1 MSAPEDPHSAGEVLT
16 AGAPPAAA
24 EAVVVLLHGR
34 GDSASNLLRLADEFH
49 HHGVM
54 YLAPEAEGRRWF
66 PWSPAAALDDQE
78 PWLSSAVAAVERA
91 LDLGRD
97 AGVGPERCLLFGFS
111 QGATLAGEVAVR
123 HPRSYG
129 GVAMLAGGLLGDLDD
144 RVFAGSLDR
153 TSVFLGVGADD
164 PNVSRDRVAASA
176 SVLESLDGDVTHR
189 VYDGLGHAIND
200 DEVAVV
206 DGLVADLLA

>member
-1 MSAPEDPHSAGEVLT
+1 MSPPADPHADGELLT
-16 AGAPPAAA
+16 AGAPPEAA
-24 EAVVVLLHGR
+24 EAAVVLLHGR

-49 HHGVM
+49 HHGLL

-78 PWLSSAVAAVERA
+78 PWLSSAVGAVERA
-91 LDLGRD
+91 FDVAAD

-123 HPRSYG
+123 RPRRYG
-129 GVAMLAGGLLGDLDD
+129 GVAMLAGGLLGDLES
-144 RVFAGSLDR
+144 REFTGSLDG
-153 TSVFLGVGADD
+153 TPAFLGVGDAD
-164 PNVSRDRVAASA
+164 PNVSPARVEASA
-176 SVLESLDGDVTHR
+176 AALDALGATVTHR
-189 VYDGLGHAIND
+189 VYDGLDHAITD

-206 DGLVADLLA
+206 DGLVADLFD